1 VQYKKLP
8 IEEETIFVY
17 YLEAKI
23 LIDKIKAKAERI
35 QTVSEAAQVGLQKLD
50 EEAKILM
57 DEKSKTYPEVK
68 SFFQAS

>member
-1 VQYKKLP
+1 VQYKKLQ

-50 EEAKILM
+50 EEAKILV
-57 DEKSKTYPEVK
+57 DEKSKTYPEAK